1 MNADRIICRCL
12 WPAQMSSAFE
22 RIRHSVLGAQE
33 KTRMESWVLRMRA
46 LQGHDGDTEIQH
58 QMADEILCEVLLSL
72 GCDHIVNEWRKVH
85 KWYS

>member
-1 MNADRIICRCL
+1 
-12 WPAQMSSAFE
+12 
-22 RIRHSVLGAQE
+22 
-33 KTRMESWVLRMRA
+33 MESWVLRMRA

-85 KWYS
+85 KWYA